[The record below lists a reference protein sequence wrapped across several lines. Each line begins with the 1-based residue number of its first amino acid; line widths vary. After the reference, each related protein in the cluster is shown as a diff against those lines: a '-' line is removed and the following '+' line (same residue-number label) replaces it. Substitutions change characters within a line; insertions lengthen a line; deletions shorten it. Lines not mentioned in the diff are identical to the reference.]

1 MTKTFNFGKIDY
13 NNTGRKVNLVTI
25 NVDFDGNRFSASGKV
40 WNSKQ
45 TDCLSYGQNLDSLY
59 DYFNNNGLFL
69 KIYSLW
75 KQYHLNHMMSGTPKQ
90 IAFLKSL
97 KKPNNAEFYTW
108 ECEQLKKVGLFF
120 DDLDGKPYQYGTGWL
135 TNEIPNDVK
144 EDINKLLEVA

>member
-25 NVDFDGNRFSASGKV
+25 KVDFDGNRFSASGNV

-45 TDCLSYGQNLDSLY
+45 TNCLYCGQNLDTLY
-59 DYFNNNGLFL
+59 DYWHNNGLLL

-75 KQYHLNHMMSGTPKQ
+75 KKDNLNHQITGHTKQ
-90 IAFLKSL
+90 TSSL
-97 KKPNNAEFYTW
+97 NSIKKTNTEEVYTW
-108 ECEQLKKVGLFF
+108 ECEQLKKVGLLF